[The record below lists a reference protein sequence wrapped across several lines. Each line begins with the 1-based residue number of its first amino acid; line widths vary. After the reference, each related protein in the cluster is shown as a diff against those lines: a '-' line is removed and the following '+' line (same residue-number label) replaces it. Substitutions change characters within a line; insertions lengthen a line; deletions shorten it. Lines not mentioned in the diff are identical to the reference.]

1 MFYIKTNI
9 CFILKQI
16 GTLENKDEE
25 HIKQNLPKFK
35 SVKITGSN

>member
-1 MFYIKTNI
+1 MFYIITNI
-9 CFILKQI
+9 CSNIKQI

-35 SVKITGSN
+35 GVK

>member
-1 MFYIKTNI
+1 MFNIITNI
-9 CFILKQI
+9 CFNIKQI
-16 GTLENKDEE
+16 VTLEKKDEE